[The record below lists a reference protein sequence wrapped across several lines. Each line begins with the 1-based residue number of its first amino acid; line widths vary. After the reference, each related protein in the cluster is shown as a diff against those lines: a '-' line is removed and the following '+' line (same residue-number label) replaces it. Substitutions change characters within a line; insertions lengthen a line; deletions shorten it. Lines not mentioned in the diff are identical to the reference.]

1 MSLAMAQVKLAL
13 QQLTV
18 PQKVQF
24 LRWSRRCGRSRAVE
38 QPGLANRSIV
48 SAMVRSASPAQE
60 SRSVPQPPPFPTRPQ
75 SSDPRP
81 EQSHPPLAPTKQGI
95 GLLIPAHAD
104 FCRARHT

>member
-1 MSLAMAQVKLAL
+1 MAKVKLAL

-48 SAMVRSASPAQE
+48 SAMVSAMVRVS
-60 SRSVPQPPPFPTRPQ
+60 
-75 SSDPRP
+75 
-81 EQSHPPLAPTKQGI
+81 
-95 GLLIPAHAD
+95 
-104 FCRARHT
+104 